1 MTEKGPNCY
10 IQDPTFD
17 IYGFRVYMYMGG
29 PYLVGSSRLFIL
41 EFTIYQSAQTV
52 NIGEPYRH
60 IQSLYCTRD
69 SCWPLMLAYCLLQDF
84 LAPAN
89 GPHTVPG
96 CLYLLYTFG
105 CGSVCKRR
113 MEMEEKRE
121 KENRYTV
128 RSSCL
133 SSNVEDKSEGQSLHQ
148 QSEHRRLVT
157 DNAVHRTNT
166 WVYSLHV

>member
-1 MTEKGPNCY
+1 
-10 IQDPTFD
+10 
-17 IYGFRVYMYMGG
+17 
-29 PYLVGSSRLFIL
+29 
-41 EFTIYQSAQTV
+41 
-52 NIGEPYRH
+52 
-60 IQSLYCTRD
+60 
-69 SCWPLMLAYCLLQDF
+69 MLAYCLLQDF

-96 CLYLLYTFG
+96 CLYMLYTFG

-133 SSNVEDKSEGQSLHQ
+133 SSNVEDERGVVLASTIKASPS
-148 QSEHRRLVT
+148 SYR
-157 DNAVHRTNT
+157 
-166 WVYSLHV
+166 